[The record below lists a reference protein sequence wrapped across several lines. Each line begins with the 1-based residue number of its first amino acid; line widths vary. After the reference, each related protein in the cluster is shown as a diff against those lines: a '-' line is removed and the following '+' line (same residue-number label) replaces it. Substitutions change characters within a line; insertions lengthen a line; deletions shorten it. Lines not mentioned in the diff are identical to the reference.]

1 MRLFWW
7 FSTNVQAWDIFKL
20 ASPWVVHQITQLQ
33 YSKTTWNMLP
43 FPAASNRSNVSAVK
57 PKPAKIIRENLIRIL
72 TAWTRI
78 ERHATKFFTV
88 FESRQKSRI
97 QYCERSELRLHF
109 KYQKF
114 IESAKNGQFGNF
126 LKNWSYLKTVL
137 PDRPISKGQKL
148 VKRAKIEKLT
158 MRHFGRFSTIVHCI
172 GHWPVYLLGVW
183 SDTNRS

>member
-1 MRLFWW
+1 M
-7 FSTNVQAWDIFKL
+7 
-20 ASPWVVHQITQLQ
+20 
-33 YSKTTWNMLP
+33 
-43 FPAASNRSNVSAVK
+43 
-57 PKPAKIIRENLIRIL
+57 
-72 TAWTRI
+72 
-78 ERHATKFFTV
+78 
-88 FESRQKSRI
+88 FEIHPKSRI

-158 MRHFGRFSTIVHCI
+158 MRHFGRFSTIVRMGKKRAHKSLVWYEWWWKRLLLALHQFQFTHLLPSSFVLTHSFGWFSLCI
-172 GHWPVYLLGVW
+172 GRFCTGTFSISVQFSFETKKRLLVLK
-183 SDTNRS
+183 

>member
-109 KYQKF
+109 EWTKVNSKCQKWWLFENLKLVVKQCYQTVHYQKD
-114 IESAKNGQFGNF
+114 
-126 LKNWSYLKTVL
+126 KNWWKMPKMVNLESV
-137 PDRPISKGQKL
+137 
-148 VKRAKIEKLT
+148 
-158 MRHFGRFSTIVHCI
+158 
-172 GHWPVYLLGVW
+172 
-183 SDTNRS
+183 